1 MVYLKNYKNIVII
14 LLFAANY
21 LKRFPKLMKAKIE
34 ASEANIS
41 RCSVQ
46 YFITVHRQNSI
57 VKIRRVDDRIII
69 QIAADPQLEM
79 PKSLR
84 VFATNKSTLLRDC
97 ELSLSV
103 LTAFAGVWL
112 QNPLAAVTLPLL
124 PLPAFRLPSWRVI
137 EVYAMLKF

>member
-1 MVYLKNYKNIVII
+1 M
-14 LLFAANY
+14 
-21 LKRFPKLMKAKIE
+21 KRYFSKLKAKIE
-34 ASEANIS
+34 VPEANTS

-46 YFITVHRQNSI
+46 YFTTVHRQNSI
-57 VKIRRVDDRIII
+57 VKIRRVDDRVII

-84 VFATNKSTLLRDC
+84 VFATNKSTLDC
-97 ELSLSV
+97 ELSLSA